1 MTEGEFMDK
10 EYFKLL
16 QQLSGLTN
24 GETADVLDVSEV
36 TVEKWRSG
44 QRTVSPMTVQTLLE
58 AVRGDIKEKVR
69 LFNVADRK
77 YR

>member
-16 QQLSGLTN
+16 QQLAGLTN
-24 GETADVLDVSEV
+24 GETAFVLDVSEV

-44 QRTVSPMTVQTLLE
+44 QRTVPPMTVQTLLE
-58 AVRGDIKEKVR
+58 VVRGDIKEKVR
-69 LFNVADRK
+69 LFNVVDRK